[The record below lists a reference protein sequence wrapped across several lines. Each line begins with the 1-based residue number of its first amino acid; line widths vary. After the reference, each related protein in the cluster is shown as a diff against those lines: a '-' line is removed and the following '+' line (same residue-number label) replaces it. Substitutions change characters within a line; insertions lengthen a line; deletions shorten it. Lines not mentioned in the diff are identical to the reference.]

1 APFGPGGIPVCR
13 RSRPTYPSPTSLT
26 SGKKKLVIPLKKL
39 LLNQRKIIMEF
50 ANPNT
55 DSRYDLTAL
64 KDQLKNTAGF
74 AVFFAEQVRLAHGG
88 DPNAITCVE
97 SYVYPSDNELTA

>member
-1 APFGPGGIPVCR
+1 
-13 RSRPTYPSPTSLT
+13 
-26 SGKKKLVIPLKKL
+26 
-39 LLNQRKIIMEF
+39 MEF

-97 SYVYPSDNELTA
+97 SYVYPSDNELTALNIHKSHWGPVRKCTDLGLLVHVISNDQASIFP